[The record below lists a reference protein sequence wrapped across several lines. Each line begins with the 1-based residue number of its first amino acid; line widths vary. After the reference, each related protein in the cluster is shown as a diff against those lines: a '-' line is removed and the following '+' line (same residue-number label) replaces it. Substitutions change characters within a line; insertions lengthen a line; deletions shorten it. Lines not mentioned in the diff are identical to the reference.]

1 MKKLVR
7 FLATAAAAFALYLVL
22 TMSVELPEILLG
34 IGVAVITTL
43 VVVRFLPIGIHTFNP
58 VRILLAVVYAP
69 VFIWKMI
76 AANLHIAGVV
86 IRPRLRIRP
95 SIVKAKTGLTNP
107 NGKLILTS
115 SITLTPGTLSVD
127 TKDDDVYVH
136 LVDTPAETEEEA
148 RKRIIEPFEKHIR
161 GIAK

>member
-1 MKKLVR
+1 MKKLVK
-7 FLATAAAAFALYLVL
+7 FLSTAAAAFALYLVL

-34 IGVAVITTL
+34 IGVALITAL
-43 VVVRFLPIGIHTFNP
+43 VVVRFLPIGLHTFNP
-58 VRILLAVVYAP
+58 VRILRAVVYAP

-76 AANLHIAGVV
+76 VANLHIAGVV
-86 IRPRLRIRP
+86 IRPKLKIRP

-127 TKDDDVYVH
+127 ADEDEIYIH
-136 LVDTPAETEEEA
+136 LVDSPVSSGEDT
-148 RKRIIEPFEKHIR
+148 KKKIIEPFEKHIR